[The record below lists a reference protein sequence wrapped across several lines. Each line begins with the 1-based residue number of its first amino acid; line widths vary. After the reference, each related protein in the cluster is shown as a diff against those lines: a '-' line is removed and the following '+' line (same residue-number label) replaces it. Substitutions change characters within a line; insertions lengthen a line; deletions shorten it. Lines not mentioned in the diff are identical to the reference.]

1 MITTRTTF
9 IPKGKLIQV
18 MADVE
23 VMESHQL
30 EPDESAVVIIE
41 IKKCSATQGEGQS

>member
-1 MITTRTTF
+1 MILVKTTF

-18 MADVE
+18 MADTE

-30 EPDESAVVIIE
+30 EANEKAKVIIE
-41 IKKCSATQGEGQS
+41 VERVIEKKPEEE